1 MTSCANDIDWSLFQH
16 TYGKDDPLRSKHLKE
31 NIKIFLDTI
40 RPVKQNDSQLL
51 PALCLLLATFLWAS
65 SFIAL
70 KLAFVD
76 YHPMVVIAG
85 RMVVASLAFFLLL
98 PRFRH
103 IRIRHQDFKLMG
115 IMALCEPCLY
125 FIFEALALKNTSA
138 SQASMI
144 TTMLPLLVAVAS
156 GIFLAEKFSRQN
168 IIGLGLAMAG
178 ALALSIGGDISEQAP
193 APLLGN
199 FYEFLAMVCATAYTI
214 AIKKLTSRY
223 SPLFLTAVQA
233 WVGALFFL
241 PMLLLPQIQVPESFL
256 LVPTVAILYLGL
268 AVTIV
273 AYGSYNYALSA
284 MDAGKA
290 SMYINLIPLFTMLL
304 GWFFFKESFNLFQY
318 CAGFVIFFGVALSQG
333 FWLKR

>member
-1 MTSCANDIDWSLFQH
+1 V
-16 TYGKDDPLRSKHLKE
+16 KRSYSQIL
-31 NIKIFLDTI
+31 
-40 RPVKQNDSQLL
+40 PV
-51 PALCLLLATFLWAS
+51 LCLLLAMFLWAS

-85 RMVVASLAFFLLL
+85 RMLVASVAFFFLL
-98 PRFRH
+98 PRFKN

-115 IMALCEPCLY
+115 FMALCEPCLY

-144 TTMLPLLVAVAS
+144 TTMLPLLVSVAS
-156 GIFLAEKFSRQN
+156 ALFLAEKFSVQKMT
-168 IIGLGLAMAG
+168 GLGLAMVG
-178 ALALSIGGDISEQAP
+178 ALGLSIGGDISAQAP

-241 PMLLLPQIQVPESFL
+241 PMLLLPAVPVPDTFI
-256 LVPTVAILYLGL
+256 LVPTVAIIYLGL

-290 SMYINLIPLFTMLL
+290 SIYVNLIPLFTLLL
-304 GWFFFKESFNLFQY
+304 GWVIFKESFTLFQY
-318 CAGFVIFFGVALSQG
+318 FSGFVIFFGVGLSQR
-333 FWLKR
+333 FWLK

>member
-1 MTSCANDIDWSLFQH
+1 M
-16 TYGKDDPLRSKHLKE
+16 
-31 NIKIFLDTI
+31 
-40 RPVKQNDSQLL
+40 KQNNSQIL
-51 PALCLLLATFLWAS
+51 PALCLLLAMLLWAS

-85 RMVVASLAFFLLL
+85 RMVVASLAFFLIL

-103 IRIRHQDFKLMG
+103 IRIRHQDYKLMG
-115 IMALCEPCLY
+115 LMALCEPCLY

-138 SQASMI
+138 SQAAMI
-144 TTMLPLLVAVAS
+144 TTMLPLMVAVAS
-156 GIFLAEKFSRQN
+156 GLFLAEKFSLQKVA
-168 IIGLGLAMAG
+168 GLGLAMLG
-178 ALALSIGGDISEQAP
+178 ALGLSMGGEISVQAP

-199 FYEFLAMVCATAYTI
+199 FYEFLAMICATAYTI

-241 PMLLLPQIQVPESFL
+241 PILLLPSVPFPDTFVL
-256 LVPTVAILYLGL
+256 LPVASILYLGL
-268 AVTIV
+268 AVTIL
-273 AYGSYNYALSA
+273 AYGSYNYALSE

-290 SMYINLIPLFTMLL
+290 AIYVNLIPLFTMLL
-304 GWFFFKESFNLFQY
+304 SWIIFKESFTLFQY
-318 CAGFVIFFGVALSQG
+318 GAGLLIFFGVALSQG
-333 FWLKR
+333 FWRKR

>member
-1 MTSCANDIDWSLFQH
+1 ML
-16 TYGKDDPLRSKHLKE
+16 
-31 NIKIFLDTI
+31 
-40 RPVKQNDSQLL
+40 
-51 PALCLLLATFLWAS
+51 LWAS

-85 RMVVASLAFFLLL
+85 RMVIASLAFFCIW

-103 IRIRHQDFKLMG
+103 IRIRHQDYKLLG
-115 IMALCEPCLY
+115 FMALCEPCLY

-138 SQASMI
+138 SQAAMI
-144 TTMLPLLVAVAS
+144 TTMLPLMVSVAS
-156 GIFLAEKFSRQN
+156 GLFLAEKFTLQKVAGLTLAM
-168 IIGLGLAMAG
+168 IGALGLSAG
-178 ALALSIGGDISEQAP
+178 GEINANAP

-199 FYEFLAMVCATAYTI
+199 FYEFLAMICATAYTI
-214 AIKKLTSRY
+214 AVKKLTSRY

-233 WVGALFFL
+233 WIGALFFVPILFL
-241 PMLLLPQIQVPESFL
+241 PNVSLPDSFI
-256 LVPTVAILYLGL
+256 LVPVAAIIYLGL
-268 AVTIV
+268 AVTIL

-290 SMYINLIPLFTMLL
+290 AIYVNLIPLFTMLFS
-304 GWFFFKESFNLFQY
+304 WIIFKESFTLFQY
-318 CAGFVIFFGVALSQG
+318 GAGVLIFFGVALSQG

>member
-1 MTSCANDIDWSLFQH
+1 VTKSF
-16 TYGKDDPLRSKHLKE
+16 
-31 NIKIFLDTI
+31 
-40 RPVKQNDSQLL
+40 SQIL
-51 PALCLLLATFLWAS
+51 PALSLLLATFLWAS

-85 RMVVASLAFFLLL
+85 RMVVASLAFFFLL
-98 PRFRH
+98 PRFKN

-115 IMALCEPCLY
+115 FMALSEPCLY

-138 SQASMI
+138 SQASVI

-156 GIFLAEKFSRQN
+156 ALFLAEKFTRQQM
-168 IIGLGLAMAG
+168 IGLALAVAG
-178 ALALSIGGDISEQAP
+178 ALGLSLGGEINTQAP

-199 FYEFLAMVCATAYTI
+199 FYEFLAMLCATAYTI

-223 SPLFLTAVQA
+223 SPLFLTAIQA
-233 WVGALFFL
+233 WVGAIFFL
-241 PMLLLPQIQVPESFL
+241 PMLLLPSVP
-256 LVPTVAILYLGL
+256 VPDRFILIPTASIFYLGL

-290 SMYINLIPLFTMLL
+290 SIYINLIPLFTMLL
-304 GWFFFKESFNLFQY
+304 GWIFFKESFTLFQY
-318 CAGFVIFFGVALSQG
+318 LAGFVIFFGVGLSQK
-333 FWLKR
+333 FWMTSRTCP

>member
-1 MTSCANDIDWSLFQH
+1 MQKSNSHIL
-16 TYGKDDPLRSKHLKE
+16 
-31 NIKIFLDTI
+31 
-40 RPVKQNDSQLL
+40 PV
-51 PALCLLLATFLWAS
+51 LCLLLAMILWAS

-85 RMVVASLAFFLLL
+85 RMVVASLAFFFLL
-98 PRFRH
+98 PRFRS
-103 IRIRHQDFKLMG
+103 IRIRHQDLKLMG
-115 IMALCEPCLY
+115 FMALCEPCLY
-125 FIFEALALKNTSA
+125 FIFEALALKNTSP
-138 SQASMI
+138 SQAAVI
-144 TTMLPLLVAVAS
+144 TTMLPLLVSVAS
-156 GIFLAEKFSRQN
+156 ALFLAEKFSLQN
-168 IIGLGLAMAG
+168 VVGLGVAMAG
-178 ALALSIGGDISEQAP
+178 AFGLSIGGEISVQAP

-241 PMLLLPQIQVPESFL
+241 PMLLLPEVQIPDTL
-256 LVPTVAILYLGL
+256 ILVPTAAIIYLGL
-268 AVTIV
+268 AVTIL

-290 SMYINLIPLFTMLL
+290 SIYVNLIPLFTMLL
-304 GWFFFKESFNLFQY
+304 SWIFFKESFTLFQY
-318 CAGFVIFFGVALSQG
+318 FAGFVIFFGVGLSQG
-333 FWLKR
+333 FWLKRKR

>member
-1 MTSCANDIDWSLFQH
+1 
-16 TYGKDDPLRSKHLKE
+16 
-31 NIKIFLDTI
+31 
-40 RPVKQNDSQLL
+40 
-51 PALCLLLATFLWAS
+51 
-65 SFIAL
+65 
-70 KLAFVD
+70 
-76 YHPMVVIAG
+76 
-85 RMVVASLAFFLLL
+85 
-98 PRFRH
+98 
-103 IRIRHQDFKLMG
+103 
-115 IMALCEPCLY
+115 MALCEPCLY

-156 GIFLAEKFSRQN
+156 GIFLAERFSLQN

-178 ALALSIGGDISEQAP
+178 AFGLSIGGDINEQAP
-193 APLLGN
+193 SPLLGN
-199 FYEFLAMVCATAYTI
+199 LYEFLAMVCATAYTI

-241 PMLLLPQIQVPESFL
+241 PMLLLPQIHVPDNFIL
-256 LVPTVAILYLGL
+256 IPTAAIVYLGL

-290 SMYINLIPLFTMLL
+290 SIYVNLIPLFTILL
-304 GWFFFKESFNLFQY
+304 SWIVFKESFSLFQY
-318 CAGFVIFFGVALSQG
+318 CAGFVIFFGVGLSQG
-333 FWLKR
+333 FWIKKQS

>member
-1 MTSCANDIDWSLFQH
+1 M
-16 TYGKDDPLRSKHLKE
+16 
-31 NIKIFLDTI
+31 
-40 RPVKQNDSQLL
+40 KQSNSQIL
-51 PALCLLLATFLWAS
+51 PTLCLLLATFLWAS

-85 RMVVASLAFFLLL
+85 RMVVASLAFFFLL
-98 PRFRH
+98 PRFRK
-103 IRIRHQDFKLMG
+103 IRIRHQDFKLLG
-115 IMALCEPCLY
+115 FMALCEPCLY

-156 GIFLAEKFSRQN
+156 GIFLAERFSLQN

-178 ALALSIGGDISEQAP
+178 AFGLSIGGDINEQAP
-193 APLLGN
+193 SPLLGN
-199 FYEFLAMVCATAYTI
+199 LYEFLAMVCATAYTI

-241 PMLLLPQIQVPESFL
+241 PMLLLPQIHVPDNFIL
-256 LVPTVAILYLGL
+256 IPTAAIVYLGL

-290 SMYINLIPLFTMLL
+290 SIYVNLIPLFTILL
-304 GWFFFKESFNLFQY
+304 SWIVFKESFSLFQY
-318 CAGFVIFFGVALSQG
+318 CAGFVIFFGVGLSQG
-333 FWLKR
+333 FWIKKQS

>member
-1 MTSCANDIDWSLFQH
+1 VTKRNSHIL
-16 TYGKDDPLRSKHLKE
+16 
-31 NIKIFLDTI
+31 
-40 RPVKQNDSQLL
+40 PV
-51 PALCLLLATFLWAS
+51 LCLLLAMFLWAS

-85 RMVVASLAFFLLL
+85 RMLVASLAFFFLL
-98 PRFRH
+98 PRFKN
-103 IRIRHQDFKLMG
+103 IRIRHQDYKLMG
-115 IMALCEPCLY
+115 FMALCEPCLY

-138 SQASMI
+138 SQASVI
-144 TTMLPLLVAVAS
+144 TSILPLLVSVAS
-156 GIFLAEKFSRQN
+156 AFFLAEKFSLKQ
-168 IIGLGLAMAG
+168 IAGLGIAMAG
-178 ALALSIGGDISEQAP
+178 ALGLSLGGEISEQAP

-241 PMLLLPQIQVPESFL
+241 PMLLLPSVPIPESFIL
-256 LVPTVAILYLGL
+256 LPTTAIIYLGL

-273 AYGSYNYALSA
+273 AYGSYNYALSI

-290 SMYINLIPLFTMLL
+290 SIYVNLIPLFTMLL
-304 GWFFFKESFNLFQY
+304 AWIVFKESFTFFQY
-318 CAGFVIFFGVALSQG
+318 LAGLIIFFGVGLSQG
-333 FWLKR
+333 FWRKHSAP

>member
-1 MTSCANDIDWSLFQH
+1 M
-16 TYGKDDPLRSKHLKE
+16 KKSKPQ
-31 NIKIFLDTI
+31 I
-40 RPVKQNDSQLL
+40 L
-51 PALCLLLATFLWAS
+51 PALCLLLAMFLWAS

-85 RMVVASLAFFLLL
+85 RMVVASLAFFFLL

-103 IRIRHQDFKLMG
+103 IRIRHQDLKLMG
-115 IMALCEPCLY
+115 FMALCEPCLY

-144 TTMLPLLVAVAS
+144 TTMLPLLVSVAS
-156 GIFLAEKFSRQN
+156 ALFLAEKFTLQN
-168 IIGLGLAMAG
+168 VAGLGIAMAG
-178 ALALSIGGDISEQAP
+178 ALGLSIGGEISVQAP

-241 PMLLLPQIQVPESFL
+241 PMLLLPEVQVPDTL
-256 LVPTVAILYLGL
+256 ILVPTAAIIYLGL

-273 AYGSYNYALSA
+273 AYGSYNYALST

-290 SMYINLIPLFTMLL
+290 SIYVNLIPLFTMLL
-304 GWFFFKESFNLFQY
+304 GWIIFKESFNLFQY
-318 CAGFVIFFGVALSQG
+318 LAGFVIFFGVGLSQG
-333 FWLKR
+333 FWLRR